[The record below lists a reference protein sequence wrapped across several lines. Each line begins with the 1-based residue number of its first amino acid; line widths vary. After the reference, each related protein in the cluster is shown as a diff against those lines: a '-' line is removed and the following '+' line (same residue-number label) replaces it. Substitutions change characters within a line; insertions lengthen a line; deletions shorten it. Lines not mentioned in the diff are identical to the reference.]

1 MELKRRGCCFF
12 VKIVEMDKPLDYGV
26 FFLNKNEIKKV
37 LSQFSLFRDLD
48 DYELE
53 KIVDISISR
62 EWKKNSH
69 VFLQGDPLENVYFIN
84 DGKVK
89 IYKSDANGR
98 EQIVAILK
106 KGEMFPHVGFFRK
119 GGYPGYSEVLEPAS
133 LVVVPISQF
142 EKVLVENPHL
152 SIKVFKVLG
161 EKIVDLQERLEA
173 QILNNT
179 YEQIIKLLIR
189 LGELHGEKQEDG
201 TIVLKSDFTNKDLA
215 NMIGTT
221 RETVSRT
228 LTKLKKD
235 ELITSDSQGNL
246 ILDPDVLLNE
256 LV

>member
-1 MELKRRGCCFF
+1 M
-12 VKIVEMDKPLDYGV
+12 
-26 FFLNKNEIKKV
+26 NKNEIKKV
-37 LSQFSLFRDLD
+37 LAKFSLFRDLED
-48 DYELE
+48 HELE
-53 KIVDISISR
+53 KVVDISISR

-69 VFLQGDPLENVYFIN
+69 IFMQGDPLQNVYFIN
-84 DGKVK
+84 EGKVK

-119 GGYPGYSEVLEPAS
+119 GGYPGYSEVLEQAS

-189 LGELHGEKQEDG
+189 LGELHGKKQENG
-201 TIVLKSDFTNKDLA
+201 TVLLKADFTNKDMA

-228 LTKLKKD
+228 LTKMKKD
-235 ELITSDSQGNL
+235 KLLSTDSNGNM
-246 ILDPDVLLNE
+246 ILDPDLLMDE

>member
-1 MELKRRGCCFF
+1 
-12 VKIVEMDKPLDYGV
+12 MDKPLDYGV

-235 ELITSDSQGNL
+235 ELITSDTQGNL

>member
-1 MELKRRGCCFF
+1 M
-12 VKIVEMDKPLDYGV
+12 
-26 FFLNKNEIKKV
+26 NKDEIKDV
-37 LSQFSLFRDLD
+37 LSEFSLFRDLNNF
-48 DYELE
+48 ELE
-53 KIVDISISR
+53 KIVDIAISR

-69 VFLQGDPLENVYFIN
+69 VFMQGDPLENVYFIN
-84 DGKVK
+84 EGKVK
-89 IYKSDANGR
+89 IYKSDASGR

-119 GGYPGYSEVLEPAS
+119 GGYPGFSEVIEQAS
-133 LVVVPISQF
+133 IVVVPISQF

-189 LGELHGEKQEDG
+189 LGDLHGEKQQDG
-201 TIVLKSDFTNKDLA
+201 TIILMTNFTNKDLA

-228 LTKLKKD
+228 LTKMKKD
-235 ELITSDSQGNL
+235 ELISSDQQGNM
-246 ILDPDVLLNE
+246 ILDPDILLNE
-256 LV
+256 LL

>member
-1 MELKRRGCCFF
+1 MERS
-12 VKIVEMDKPLDYGV
+12 
-26 FFLNKNEIKKV
+26 EIKKV
-37 LSQFSLFRDLD
+37 LSGFMLFRDLEED
-48 DYELE
+48 ELE
-53 KIVDISISR
+53 KIVDISIAR

-69 VFLQGDPLENVYFIN
+69 VFLQGDRLENVYFIHE
-84 DGKVK
+84 GKVK

-119 GGYPGYSEVLEPAS
+119 GGYPGYSEVLEQAQ

-189 LGELHGEKQEDG
+189 LGEMHGEKLENGQ
-201 TIVLKSDFTNKDLA
+201 VLLKADFTNKDLA

-228 LTKLKKD
+228 LTRMKKDNLIATDHEGNFILDQDLLMD
-235 ELITSDSQGNL
+235 ELI
-246 ILDPDVLLNE
+246 
-256 LV
+256 